1 MYKPQNIF
9 AATQDLSQEWVNHAA
24 EGTSS
29 QTDAVVR
36 WALARINH
44 ADVPSVVHG
53 VILTLTGNQRTAKE
67 ARRSAEAAVKR
78 ATRALRRS
86 SPKSGSGGAAWVAL
100 IAAAGLIA
108 GAVLA
113 WRMMVPSGEPS
124 PVSHPENPDRPA
136 RTGEDGA

>member
-9 AATQDLSQEWVNHAA
+9 AATQDLAREWVNHAA

-53 VILTLTGNQRTAKE
+53 VMLTLTGNKKTAKE
-67 ARRSAEAAVKR
+67 ARRTAAKAVSR
-78 ATRALRRS
+78 ATRTLSRQTRKQTNRPRGLLIALL
-86 SPKSGSGGAAWVAL
+86 AAL
-100 IAAAGLIA
+100 IGA

-113 WRMMVPSGEPS
+113 WRTMMPSAEPDPVKKADGPVQPPVP
-124 PVSHPENPDRPA
+124 PVP
-136 RTGEDGA
+136 

>member
-9 AATQDLSQEWVNHAA
+9 AATQDLAREWVNHAA

-53 VILTLTGNQRTAKE
+53 VMLTLTGNKKTAKE
-67 ARRSAEAAVKR
+67 AQRTAAKAVKR
-78 ATRALRRS
+78 ATRTLSRQTRKQPGGPRGLVIALL
-86 SPKSGSGGAAWVAL
+86 AAL
-100 IAAAGLIA
+100 IGA

-113 WRMMVPSGEPS
+113 WRTMMPSGEPEPS
-124 PVSHPENPDRPA
+124 KRRDGSVQPPVPPVP
-136 RTGEDGA
+136 